1 MYRLLV
7 IAKYDRAL
15 RYSDSDVVCC
25 GAAGG
30 DSFCLGPT
38 KLRFSLSFDCGP
50 GMYEFGPFGEDSSAP
65 VPVTMETFH
74 ALQKVRL
81 TKPERQLG
89 TVRAVIPE

>member
-1 MYRLLV
+1 
-7 IAKYDRAL
+7 
-15 RYSDSDVVCC
+15 
-25 GAAGG
+25 
-30 DSFCLGPT
+30 
-38 KLRFSLSFDCGP
+38 
-50 GMYEFGPFGEDSSAP
+50 MYEFGPFGEDSSAP